1 MKYKRIMV
9 AFISVAMLLCIPL
22 CCCAEESVES
32 IIQEKMDG
40 IDFAPLD
47 EMFREIN
54 DAAISKLGGD
64 LSFSGMVEKILNGSL
79 EINFDTMFSLLFS
92 LFFSGIKDLLPLIL
106 ELFVLSILSAV
117 ILNLKGSFQEQ
128 IGEAIRF
135 VTYLIASALLFQ
147 SFIAIVFSVKDIIG
161 SLIRMLQLIMPILLT
176 LLMACGAPS
185 SAGVLQPDSVIL
197 ASAADGIII
206 NVVLPLILVMTVL
219 VFINNLLPDSKL
231 VGITQLCRSAATWI
245 LTIVFTVF
253 SGTIT
258 LQGIAAAS
266 YDGVSLRTV
275 RYAINNS
282 VPIIGGLVGESM
294 NMLLSCGVLVKNAV
308 GVAALIGIAILIV
321 SPLLNLVA
329 YMFALRIV
337 AAVTAPLADHRL
349 SALTGQLCDVLKMLL
364 GALCGITVTV
374 FILVCI
380 IIGTGN
386 TLL

>member
-1 MKYKRIMV
+1 MKYKRIII
-9 AFISVAMLLCIPL
+9 AFITVAALLCIPL
-22 CCCAEESVES
+22 CCGAEESVES
-32 IIQEKMDG
+32 IIEEKIIG
-40 IDFAPLD
+40 IDFAPLN
-47 EMFREIN
+47 EMFN
-54 DAAISKLGGD
+54 DIDNTVVSELGGSM
-64 LSFSGMVEKILNGSL
+64 SFSGMVERILNGSL
-79 EINFDTMFSLLFS
+79 EINFDTVFSLLFS
-92 LFFSGIKDLLPLIL
+92 LFFSGIKDLIPLVL

-117 ILNLKGSFQEQ
+117 ILNLKGNFQEQ

-147 SFIAIVFSVKDIIG
+147 SFIAIILSVKDIIG
-161 SLIRMLQLIMPILLT
+161 NLIRMLQLIMPILLA
-176 LLMACGAPS
+176 LLISCGAPS

-197 ASAADGIII
+197 ASAADGIVI
-206 NVVLPLILVMTVL
+206 NVVLPLILVMTVF
-219 VFINNLLPDSKL
+219 VFINNLIPDSKL
-231 VGITQLCRSAATWI
+231 VGITQLCKSAATWI
-245 LTIVFTVF
+245 LSIVFTVF

-294 NMLLSCGVLVKNAV
+294 NMVLSCGVLVKNAV
-308 GVAALIGIAILIV
+308 GIAALIGIAILIV
-321 SPLLNLVA
+321 SPLLNLIA

-364 GALCGITVTV
+364 GTLCGITVTI